1 MIADGRRHRPAVLP
15 RAARGGAPPPGAL
28 SRPPGRAPARAPHG
42 AGRLGLHLAG
52 DRGVRGHPVRDVAR
66 ACPRGGDLLHHVFP
80 EAEGA
85 ARGGGLPQP
94 HLPPH
99 GRQGHRRAHEGA
111 PRGGAGRDHRGR
123 ADHLPHRRVPL
134 RLRAGADAAG
144 RRSLRGAPH
153 AGEGG
158 PHPPGAGL
166 MAELI
171 LSRNFSV
178 PDAHTLRV
186 YREGGGYKGWD
197 KAKGMEPAA
206 ITEEVKKSNL
216 RGLGGAGFPT
226 GVKWG
231 FIPKGSTAPKYLVV
245 NADEGEPGTFKDRY
259 ILERDPHALIEG
271 MMIAA
276 RAIDSRL
283 GYVYIRGEYVQPWRI
298 FSAALKEAYDAG
310 LLGAGVPGGGFDIVV
325 HRGAGAY
332 ICGEETGLI
341 SSLEGK
347 KGWPKVKPPFPAVK
361 GAFGHPTIVNNVET
375 LACLPHILTRG
386 AEWFA
391 GLGTKTQGGTRLY
404 SVSGHVVRP
413 GVVEAP
419 VSVTLHQ
426 LIYEQCG
433 GMRDGRK
440 LKAVVPGGSS
450 AAILTPDEIDIAM
463 DVDGPKSKGSMIGS
477 AGIVVMDDTVSIP
490 DALMVVARFYAHES
504 CGQCTPCRE
513 STGWI
518 YKMTHRIVEGK
529 GRKEDLDTILDVAKR
544 GAGTTICA
552 FYDGAVGPYIS
563 YIEKFREEF
572 EALIRSGAHAHA

>member
-1 MIADGRRHRPAVLP
+1 
-15 RAARGGAPPPGAL
+15 
-28 SRPPGRAPARAPHG
+28 
-42 AGRLGLHLAG
+42 
-52 DRGVRGHPVRDVAR
+52 
-66 ACPRGGDLLHHVFP
+66 
-80 EAEGA
+80 
-85 ARGGGLPQP
+85 
-94 HLPPH
+94 
-99 GRQGHRRAHEGA
+99 
-111 PRGGAGRDHRGR
+111 
-123 ADHLPHRRVPL
+123 
-134 RLRAGADAAG
+134 
-144 RRSLRGAPH
+144 
-153 AGEGG
+153 
-158 PHPPGAGL
+158 
-166 MAELI
+166 MAENI
-171 LSRNFSV
+171 LSKNFDV
-178 PDAHTLRV
+178 RDAHTLRV
-186 YREGGGYKGWD
+186 YRETGGYRGWD
-197 KAKGMEPAA
+197 KARGMEPAA

-271 MMIAA
+271 MLIAA
-276 RAIDSRL
+276 RAIDSRV
-283 GYVYIRGEYVQPWRI
+283 GFVYIRGEYVQPWRI
-298 FSAALKEAYDAG
+298 FSAAAKEAYDAG
-310 LLGAGVPGGGFDIVV
+310 LLGPTVPGGGFEVV
-325 HRGAGAY
+325 IHRGAGAY

-347 KGWPKVKPPFPAVK
+347 KGWPKLKPPFPAIK
-361 GAFGHPTIVNNVET
+361 GAFGQPTIVNNVET
-375 LACLPHILTRG
+375 LACLPPILTRG

-404 SVSGHVVRP
+404 SVSGHVARP

-419 VSVTLHQ
+419 VSVTLRA
-426 LIYEQCG
+426 LIYEHCG
-433 GMRDGRK
+433 GMRGGRP

-450 AAILTPDEIDIAM
+450 AAILTPDEIDIPM

-477 AGIVVMDDTVSIP
+477 AGVIVMDDTVSIP

-518 YKMTHRIVEGK
+518 YKMSHRIVEGK
-529 GRKEDLDTILDVAKR
+529 GRKEDLDNILDVAKR

-572 EALIRSGAHAHA
+572 EALIRSGAHA